1 MSRRAKGKC
10 GWGGWGQAVELFP
23 WFLQR
28 RKINLKNICG
38 MWKERKKL
46 FFYLLL
52 LLFGSAMFPNDYQ
65 TKFHLGHWGLP
76 FLINGAVVR
85 TGILSKLIKMI
96 ARREQI
102 KLKLNQLRSHL
113 FKLCSS
119 SSSSASSPF
128 FSAKSESHKML
139 PPFSILYLSLSH
151 LPFLP

>member
-1 MSRRAKGKC
+1 MERAK
-10 GWGGWGQAVELFP
+10 ETF
-23 WFLQR
+23 
-28 RKINLKNICG
+28 
-38 MWKERKKL
+38 
-46 FFYLLL
+46 LLL
-52 LLFGSAMFPNDYQ
+52 APVVVVVVVWQFPNDYQ

-113 FKLCSS
+113 FKLS